1 MKARLSKTVEFDA
14 AHHLP
19 RLPETHKCHRMHGHT
34 YKVEIILEGVV
45 DEGTG
50 MLVDYD
56 EIAKAWAPLHDI
68 LDHRVLNDVP
78 FLENPTTERLAAFLM
93 DKLQVRLKCL
103 SALRVFESAT
113 TYCELRNEWRD

>member
-1 MKARLSKTVEFDA
+1 MRLSKTVTFNA

-19 RLPETHKCHRMHGHT
+19 GLPESHKCHRLHGHT

-45 DEGTG
+45 DESTG

-56 EIAKAWAPLHDI
+56 DIAKAWAPLADI
-68 LDHRVLNDVP
+68 LDHHLLNEIP
-78 FLENPTTERLAAFLM
+78 YLENPTTERLAAFLM

-103 SALRVFESAT
+103 ASLKVYESET